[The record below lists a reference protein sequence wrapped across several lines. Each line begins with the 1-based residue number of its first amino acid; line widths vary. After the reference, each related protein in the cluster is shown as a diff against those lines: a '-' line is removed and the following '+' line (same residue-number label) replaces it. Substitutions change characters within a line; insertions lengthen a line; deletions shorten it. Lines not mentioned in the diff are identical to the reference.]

1 VLITRA
7 VVSKK
12 DSPQT
17 SRRRPWYRPSLT
29 VQIFIGLLV
38 GVLVGW
44 LRPEWGNQV
53 YFLRDI
59 FLNLIKSIIGPLVF
73 STLVVGIAGGGDLR
87 KVGRMGLKALIYFE
101 IVTTAALFIGLA
113 VVNFTK
119 PGVGVPLSGNAT
131 EITQKLS
138 ETHPRTLV
146 ETLVHI
152 FPSSVVDSLVRGD
165 ILQIVAF
172 AALFAVAV
180 ATIGEKGRPILRA
193 MESLS
198 QVMFRLTGYV
208 MKFAPIGVGAAMAHT
223 IGTQGP
229 GVLVSL
235 GNVIASYYLALV
247 IFIVL
252 IFGTVMVIVRAPIRQ
267 FVRAVREPAA
277 IAFATTSSESAMP
290 KAMEAMERLGVPRR
304 IVSFVMPT
312 GYSFNLD
319 GSMIFLAIASM
330 FIVQASQT
338 TTGQHFGFTQQ
349 LTMMLTFMVTSKGV
363 AGVPRASIL
372 VLLATMTSVLPAAI
386 AANGVAVLLGV
397 DAIMDMGRSCVNLT
411 GNALSTLVIAR
422 WEGEFDDNRA
432 RLFGGPAEAELDL
445 RRGDIAFAEAAA
457 ERD

>member
-1 VLITRA
+1 M
-7 VVSKK
+7 
-12 DSPQT
+12 
-17 SRRRPWYRPSLT
+17 
-29 VQIFIGLLV
+29 
-38 GVLVGW
+38 LVGW

-338 TTGQHFGFTQQ
+338 TTGQHFEFTQQ

-411 GNALSTLVIAR
+411 GNALATLVIAR